1 MVWITILIIIV
12 CSLLLVLRNYR
23 GYEQQEVTCNPN
35 LRDGAAVWNV
45 EDNRFP
51 RRKEF
56 WHFALLKRNNW
67 KFYCFGYSAQR
78 FVQRLQT

>member
-1 MVWITILIIIV
+1 MIV
-12 CSLLLVLRNYR
+12 FINFSRLMLHGYR

-51 RRKEF
+51 RCKDF
-56 WHFALLKRNNW
+56 LKLKIPKNN
-67 KFYCFGYSAQR
+67 
-78 FVQRLQT
+78 